1 MKRYRIIV
9 PVVKASGSQVWEGDA
24 ENAVDALQR
33 YRNGVFQCV
42 EEVLNAEITGEPEVE
57 VA

>member
-24 ENAVDALQR
+24 ENSGTVLFSVLKR
-33 YRNGVFQCV
+33 Y
-42 EEVLNAEITGEPEVE
+42 
-57 VA
+57 